1 MTCRA
6 ASHYPFLDMLR
17 LPFEEAGPMYSEKL
31 SCGLPVK
38 RFEPRGDNLASPP
51 QEGDFEWGNFDTP
64 EANERERAQDTISQI
79 EKGE

>member
-17 LPFEEAGPMYSEKL
+17 LPFEETGPMYQERDD
-31 SCGLPVK
+31 GQWVE
-38 RFEPRGDNLASPP
+38 FGD
-51 QEGDFEWGNFDTP
+51 FDTP
-64 EANERERAQDTISQI
+64 EQNATARERAQDTIKQI

>member
-17 LPFEEAGPMYSEKL
+17 LPFEETGPMYQERDDEQW
-31 SCGLPVK
+31 VE
-38 RFEPRGDNLASPP
+38 FGD
-51 QEGDFEWGNFDTP
+51 FDTP
-64 EANERERAQDTISQI
+64 EQNSAARERAQDTINQI